1 MFHCMAPNRASDYL
15 VPKRMKPLFV
25 GREPE
30 IAHFTQLWK
39 KQTPSL
45 IVCQGRR
52 RIGKSTLFRHCAKQA
67 VHFLVFEGLAP
78 RENIGKSEQLAA
90 FAERISAQTKAPKV
104 PLESWPQA
112 FQLLHSVLPS
122 AGRLVLL
129 LDEVSWMAV
138 GDPDFP
144 GHLKFAWDNFFSQ
157 HPGLIL
163 VVCGSVSS
171 WIQANILNN
180 TGFVGRS
187 SWNLKLSPLPLP
199 ACNEFWKRR
208 RVSAAEKLKV
218 LAVTGGVP
226 RYLEEIDPAQ
236 TAEQNIERL
245 CFNPGGL
252 LFSEFG
258 NIFHDIFSRRADNYR
273 QIVRTLVDRTMSVT
287 EISKALRQ
295 RRGGTLSSALL
306 DLESAGFVSKDV
318 SFSPDTAKTR
328 TRTIRYRISDNY
340 LRFYLKYVDPETE
353 QIKKG
358 IYQGAPLEALR
369 AWDAIVGL
377 QFENLILSNC
387 NLLIAKIGLGNIP
400 VVNAGPYFQAKTKK
414 LPGCQIDLMLRTKG
428 SIYVFEIKCRKEIKF
443 AVIEEVKKKVA
454 ALHAAPSLS
463 VRTGLIFQ
471 GVLDP
476 EIEKSDYFDHI
487 VPFEELL
494 E

>member
-1 MFHCMAPNRASDYL
+1 
-15 VPKRMKPLFV
+15 
-25 GREPE
+25 
-30 IAHFTQLWK
+30 
-39 KQTPSL
+39 
-45 IVCQGRR
+45 
-52 RIGKSTLFRHCAKQA
+52 
-67 VHFLVFEGLAP
+67 
-78 RENIGKSEQLAA
+78 
-90 FAERISAQTKAPKV
+90 
-104 PLESWPQA
+104 
-112 FQLLHSVLPS
+112 
-122 AGRLVLL
+122 
-129 LDEVSWMAV
+129 
-138 GDPDFP
+138 
-144 GHLKFAWDNFFSQ
+144 
-157 HPGLIL
+157 
-163 VVCGSVSS
+163 
-171 WIQANILNN
+171 
-180 TGFVGRS
+180 
-187 SWNLKLSPLPLP
+187 
-199 ACNEFWKRR
+199 
-208 RVSAAEKLKV
+208 
-218 LAVTGGVP
+218 
-226 RYLEEIDPAQ
+226 
-236 TAEQNIERL
+236 
-245 CFNPGGL
+245 
-252 LFSEFG
+252 
-258 NIFHDIFSRRADNYR
+258 
-273 QIVRTLVDRTMSVT
+273 
-287 EISKALRQ
+287 
-295 RRGGTLSSALL
+295 
-306 DLESAGFVSKDV
+306 V

-443 AVIEEVKKKVA
+443 AVVEEVKKKVA